1 MKYYF
6 YIIFI
11 IGISLSNRLNH
22 DTLKEAKVLEF
33 ISTKTI
39 NYIEDLKNAGDDK
52 YYHFHKQLDAY
63 FERARARVLLNNIQ
77 GAHSDIDQILL
88 RDLEYWDAYYYKGKL
103 FMMIS
108 DYYSALPYL
117 DIAVENNIDFN
128 DLFLLRGIAKF
139 EENQGNRGL
148 ADFEKLLD
156 RNTLSRSDRF
166 TVLFYYSKIA
176 FISGDL
182 EKSLESA
189 MDAYDI
195 NSHDIELL
203 KHRGNIYRLLNMSEL
218 AIEDFNKAL
227 SLGYNNRDLYFYRGL
242 SYIQLNNHSNAESD
256 LAKYLSL
263 SGDSDYNQ
271 PQALLEFSIVKFYL
285 GDKDEALINLNE
297 VINLIPAETSSYAYR
312 GVIHYQNKSYQNAI
326 NDFDIGIKSGLFEN
340 ELYLYR
346 GNSKFYLGEYKS
358 ALEDINIYLSRN
370 PRDGDNLYDAYI
382 NRSIIFY
389 TLGYYNDA
397 LKDIS
402 QALKIKNDDGEAYVH
417 RANIY
422 RYLDRIDECANDLNK
437 ALELGEDH
445 IDIYLSRGLIH
456 AYNRNYELA
465 EKDLDIFLNNS
476 QNIHRDKFLA
486 ILKRGISRFNLDKFN
501 LAMDDF
507 NELLSRDS
515 SMIEAY
521 RYRAEIYLMNGK
533 KQLAKKDLEQAL
545 LSEETIPEIY
555 LLKGMAELSLNNF
568 NIAILDL
575 NQFINLSSRGHP
587 DYFHAFHERGLAEF
601 FTEDSIDACIDWNYA
616 AENGY
621 SESIKFIQKN
631 CNVYSEVP
639 E

>member
-1 MKYYF
+1 MRYGF

-11 IGISLSNRLNH
+11 VGLSLSNQFNQ
-22 DTLKEAKVLEF
+22 DDLKQAKVVEF

-39 NYIEDLKNAGDDK
+39 NYIENLKDAGDNK

-63 FERARARVLLNNIQ
+63 FERARARVSLNNIE
-77 GAHSDIDQILL
+77 GAHSDIDQILS
-88 RDLEYWDAYYYKGKL
+88 RDSEYWDAYYYKGKL
-103 FMMIS
+103 FMMAG
-108 DYYSALPYL
+108 DYASALPYL
-117 DIAVENNIDFN
+117 SIAVENGMDLN

-139 EENQGNRGL
+139 EEGWGDRGL

-156 RNTLSRSDRF
+156 RNTLSRLDKF
-166 TVLFYYSKIA
+166 TILFYYSKIS

-182 EKSLESA
+182 DKALQSA
-189 MDAYDI
+189 MDAYEI

-203 KHRGNIYRLLNMSEL
+203 KHRGNIYRLLDMPEL
-218 AIEDFNKAL
+218 AIKDFNKAL

-263 SGDSDYNQ
+263 SGNLDYNR
-271 PQALLEFSIVKFYL
+271 PQTLLEFSIVKFYL

-297 VINLIPAETSSYAYR
+297 VIKLIPSETSAYAYR
-312 GVIHYQNKSYQNAI
+312 GVIHYQNKSYQDAI
-326 NDFDIGIKSGLFEN
+326 NDFDIGIKSGLFGN

-346 GNSKFYLGEYKS
+346 GNSKFYLEEYKA

-370 PRDGDNLYDAYI
+370 PKGEDNLYDAYI

-389 TLGYYNDA
+389 TLEYYDDA

-402 QALKIKNDDGEAYVH
+402 KALEIKSDDGEAYVH

-422 RYLDRIDECANDLNK
+422 RYLDRINECMNDLNK

-445 IDIYLSRGLIH
+445 IDIYLSRGLINV
-456 AYNRNYELA
+456 YNQNYELA
-465 EKDLDIFLNNS
+465 EKDLDIFLNNN
-476 QNIHRDKFLA
+476 QNIHRDELLA
-486 ILKRGISRFNLDKFN
+486 ILKRGISRFNLKKFN

-507 NELLSRDS
+507 NELLLRDS
-515 SMIEAY
+515 SIIEAY

-555 LLKGMAELSLNNF
+555 LLKGMTELSLNNF

-575 NQFINLSSRGHP
+575 NQFINLSSTGDP
-587 DYFHAFHERGLAEF
+587 YYFHAFHERGLAEF
-601 FTEDSIDACIDWNYA
+601 FIEDSIDACIDWNYA

-621 SESIKFIQKN
+621 SKSIKFIRKN
-631 CNVYSEVP
+631 CNIYSEVP